1 MLSRKPDA
9 SAQRE
14 KIPMTDDQLIEELH
28 ELKRRNE
35 TPIPLIEMFDALL
48 SVDPRLS
55 AKQKRRRFDKIMAAT
70 LERLERK
77 DA

>member
-1 MLSRKPDA
+1 M
-9 SAQRE
+9 
-14 KIPMTDDQLIEELH
+14 
-28 ELKRRNE
+28 KRRNQ

-48 SVDPRLS
+48 SRDPRLG
-55 AKQKRRRFDKIMAAT
+55 AKQKYRRYDKIMAAT